1 MDLITK
7 HQQDGW
13 LALER
18 LLRIALQ
25 NTAPVRLAVS
35 PTSCSPGITQR
46 KTAAVGPGRPLE
58 RRCGQ
63 PCARI
68 RRGDFLT
75 DADLGVLWTALW
87 GWRFPSEWIAA
98 KPFLNAR

>member
-18 LLRIALQ
+18 PLRIELQ

-46 KTAAVGPGRPLE
+46 KTAAGTR
-58 RRCGQ
+58 
-63 PCARI
+63 
-68 RRGDFLT
+68 
-75 DADLGVLWTALW
+75 
-87 GWRFPSEWIAA
+87 
-98 KPFLNAR
+98 